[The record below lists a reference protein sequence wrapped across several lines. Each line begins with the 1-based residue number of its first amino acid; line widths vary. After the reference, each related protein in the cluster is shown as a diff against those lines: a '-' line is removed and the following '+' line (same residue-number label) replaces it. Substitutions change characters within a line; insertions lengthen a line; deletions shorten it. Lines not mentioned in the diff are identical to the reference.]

1 MLTALQ
7 EDLSLVPNTQGW
19 QLTITCNSSIRGFD
33 TFFWPRWAPAWMWY
47 TDRQASMRTYTQIV
61 SKMRGGN
68 FKDFIRYRMIMRT
81 RNRKPESPSMALLR
95 TCGLRPVEPY
105 WTKIPRDKVKNIL
118 SQGHLPKFYLNFS
131 PRPST
136 EGIFL
141 HLTLATSQVNNTTWA
156 VPNMLHIQGGLH
168 KNSLHVFSTA
178 VLVVSRV
185 TFPFYLKWGKWNSTN
200 NSFK

>member
-1 MLTALQ
+1 
-7 EDLSLVPNTQGW
+7 
-19 QLTITCNSSIRGFD
+19 
-33 TFFWPRWAPAWMWY
+33 MWY
-47 TDRQASMRTYTQIV
+47 TDRQASMCTHTQIV

-68 FKDFIRYRMIMRT
+68 FKDFIRYRMIIRT
-81 RNRKPESPSMALLR
+81 RNRKPESSPMALLR
-95 TCGLRPVEPY
+95 TCGLRSAEPY
-105 WTKIPRDKVKNIL
+105 WTKIPSDKVKNIL
-118 SQGHLPKFYLNFS
+118 SQGHLLKFYLNFS

-141 HLTLATSQVNNTTWA
+141 HLTLATSQVSNTTWA
-156 VPNMLHIQGGLH
+156 IPNMLHILRGLH